1 MDGNIIIITLLLIIH
16 FVTIVCWWLMT
27 YILNRY
33 TTFSFGTV
41 TFGDIIDE
49 TSVLAYIPFLN
60 IGYGIIS
67 LIIIALYFMISWI
80 ISLLRLD
87 IIWEKIRN
95 IKIK

>member
-1 MDGNIIIITLLLIIH
+1 
-16 FVTIVCWWLMT
+16 MT

-33 TTFSFGTV
+33 TTFYFGTV

-60 IGYGIIS
+60 IGCGIIS
-67 LIIIALYFMISWI
+67 LIIITLYFMISWI